1 MLRASMK
8 KETESDQVQ
17 KYTRLT
23 GHNYKRLSI
32 FASLILL
39 IIVIP
44 LVVVFIRSNQDIRQR
59 AAEPESSIVDCQ
71 VNILASAAEGAGAV
85 STLELGN
92 TVWVYTMW
100 QNKIKSGDLFASTN
114 YCPQSITGLNN
125 ITSRCID
132 SGATHIA
139 SNFSWLHRDQDSSGR
154 SVWQEVWKP
163 QAPGAYKVF
172 CRAAGPPATA
182 GSPWEECRPP
192 ELSVPTLGQAVGK
205 SCRAGSITTLTV
217 QDTVKPT
224 ATITASKTSGFING
238 ETITLTFGGTDN
250 TGGSGVGVLHT
261 MIVEGVSTIE
271 GAVASGKWT
280 TDNAT
285 SYKGVT
291 GSTTTRTATVPF
303 YAEVTAEDKAKYDET
318 NTKYAGGNGNVSDAT
333 KFAATAPGTPTNTP
347 TPTSAAGATAT
358 PTPTTGAS
366 ASPSPSPT
374 AGHVGSVQLTFNDNI
389 KLQGNSDQGAARGTP
404 PVSAAKAITAELFDT
419 NDDGPDAHAIASGT
433 GNIFYNTTT
442 KNFGTT
448 TPPTPTGTVGGLIP
462 GIRVTPIGTNTLTA
476 GTSYTLKIK
485 SPKYLRK
492 RVGTI
497 IIPSTAGPTATPT
510 TTPAATPTGGGIDPC
525 SGSSTSGVLASI
537 CRQIAVNQTIILL
550 TGDITNQN
558 VINIQGYNILIDCGA
573 ADNITISPAPQTNP
587 VTGAAT
593 KYPNCGKH
601 ITSTLT
607 APSVDLNDDGFIDAI
622 DLGLLT
628 GNLRVQRGD

>member
-1 MLRASMK
+1 MK
-8 KETESDQVQ
+8 KGKESEHTEPVQ
-17 KYTRLT
+17 KFTRLPRY
-23 GHNYKRLSI
+23 NYKRLLI
-32 FASLILL
+32 FTSLILL

-44 LVVVFIRSNQDIRQR
+44 LVVVFIGKNQDIRQR
-59 AAEPESSIVDCQ
+59 ATAPESSIVDCQ
-71 VNILASAAEGAGAV
+71 VNILASAAAGAGAV

-100 QNKIKSGDLFASTN
+100 QNKIKSGDLWGSTN

-163 QAPGAYKVF
+163 QAPGEYKVF

-182 GSPWEECRPP
+182 GSPWEECRPL

-205 SCRAGSITTLTV
+205 SCSGGSITTLTV
-217 QDTVKPT
+217 RDNVKPT

-238 ETITLTFGGTDN
+238 ERVTLAFGGTDN

-261 MIVEGVSTIE
+261 MIVEGVSSIE
-271 GAVASGKWT
+271 EAVASGKWT
-280 TDNAT
+280 TSNSET
-285 SYKGVT
+285 YKGVS
-291 GSTTTRTATVPF
+291 GSTITRTATVPF

-318 NTKYAGGNGNVSDAT
+318 GTKYAGGNGNVSDPA
-333 KFAATAPGTPTNTP
+333 KFAAPAPGTPTNTP
-347 TPTSAAGATAT
+347 TPTETAATAT
-358 PTPTTGAS
+358 PTPTGTT

-374 AGHVGSVQLTFNDNI
+374 AGPVGSVQLTFNDNI
-389 KLQGNSDQGAARGTP
+389 KLQGNSDNGAARGTP
-404 PVSAAKAITAELFDT
+404 PVSATKAVTAELYNTAQDGI
-419 NDDGPDAHAIASGT
+419 NDEPIARGT
-433 GNIFYNTTT
+433 GNIVYNITT
-442 KNFGTT
+442 KNFGTG
-448 TPPTPTGTVGGLIP
+448 TGGITVS
-462 GIRVTPIGTNTLTA
+462 PIGSSTLTA

-485 SPKYLRK
+485 SPKYLKK
-492 RVGTI
+492 RVGIVTI
-497 IIPSTAGPTATPT
+497 PTPPAATATPT
-510 TTPAATPTGGGIDPC
+510 PTGTTTAVTIPV
-525 SGSSTSGVLASI
+525 TS
-537 CRQIAVNQTIILL
+537 TIILL

-573 ADNITISPAPQTNP
+573 ADNFPPPQTNP
-587 VTGAAT
+587 VSAVAT
-593 KYPNCGKH
+593 KYQNCGKH
-601 ITSTLT
+601 LTAILT
-607 APSVDLNDDGFIDAI
+607 APSIDLNDDGFIDAI